1 MNNSAV
7 RYEYDEFIVNNRVK
21 VNRYLNWVLW
31 FFVITGPAIAA
42 GVLAGIFRDISY
54 FTCISISAVV
64 VLLSLSHLFLLKS
77 VPNSIGTSIY
87 ALSALD
93 GLIVFMACSHV
104 KIHLTWFLVP
114 LLSLLFCDRFIF
126 IYSVVLNYIL
136 MFAATWFS
144 SAYYAGLRSDY
155 SSANEYFT
163 DIIGGLTIETII
175 MSASAYITGKL
186 TSEYYRDLF
195 RQNKLIIDQDKEMKE
210 KIDILDSMVEIYDN
224 VNLINFTDNTEMS
237 LRSPELKKH
246 GIDMSCQTHTL
257 MNQKLLNQ
265 VIPDQ
270 QEDFLNFTNIKTVRS
285 RLSHKKIISAEF
297 IDVVSGWFRAQYIT
311 VDSTLDG
318 IPNVV
323 IYVTRNVDEDKRRE
337 EHLIRISMTDEM
349 TRLYNR
355 RCYEEDLLR
364 HRENDIEE
372 DLVIFSIDVN
382 GLKTVN
388 DTKGHAAG
396 DELIKG
402 AADCLSLSI
411 GNRGRVYRTGGDE
424 FMAVV
429 YASEPEEI
437 RKEIRE
443 KAGEWHG
450 IYTDRIT
457 MSVGYAAHKANPK
470 ASIDDLEHIADADM
484 YEEKERFYKENGI
497 ERRR

>member
-1 MNNSAV
+1 M
-7 RYEYDEFIVNNRVK
+7 
-21 VNRYLNWVLW
+21 
-31 FFVITGPAIAA
+31 
-42 GVLAGIFRDISY
+42 
-54 FTCISISAVV
+54 
-64 VLLSLSHLFLLKS
+64 
-77 VPNSIGTSIY
+77 
-87 ALSALD
+87 
-93 GLIVFMACSHV
+93 
-104 KIHLTWFLVP
+104 
-114 LLSLLFCDRFIF
+114 
-126 IYSVVLNYIL
+126 
-136 MFAATWFS
+136 
-144 SAYYAGLRSDY
+144 
-155 SSANEYFT
+155 
-163 DIIGGLTIETII
+163 
-175 MSASAYITGKL
+175 
-186 TSEYYRDLF
+186 
-195 RQNKLIIDQDKEMKE
+195 
-210 KIDILDSMVEIYDN
+210 
-224 VNLINFTDNTEMS
+224 
-237 LRSPELKKH
+237 
-246 GIDMSCQTHTL
+246 
-257 MNQKLLNQ
+257 
-265 VIPDQ
+265 
-270 QEDFLNFTNIKTVRS
+270 
-285 RLSHKKIISAEF
+285 
-297 IDVVSGWFRAQYIT
+297 VSGWFRAQYIT